1 MMDELEGKVC
11 RCFTRAIRRGS
22 RALSRLYGCFKQQT
36 ANGGTGSADVIVEN
50 SDGLVCVA
58 PNGCGDHR
66 VFVIGNEILMRQV
79 CKSSVSIEVVVKA
92 FAEAQ
97 EPWRRAAADEAEMKR
112 TMMGLP
118 LLPQP

>member
-50 SDGLVCVA
+50 SDGLVGVA

-79 CKSSVSIEVVVKA
+79 CRVVGIDRNGRKGFRRSAGAMATRSS
-92 FAEAQ
+92 
-97 EPWRRAAADEAEMKR
+97 
-112 TMMGLP
+112 
-118 LLPQP
+118 